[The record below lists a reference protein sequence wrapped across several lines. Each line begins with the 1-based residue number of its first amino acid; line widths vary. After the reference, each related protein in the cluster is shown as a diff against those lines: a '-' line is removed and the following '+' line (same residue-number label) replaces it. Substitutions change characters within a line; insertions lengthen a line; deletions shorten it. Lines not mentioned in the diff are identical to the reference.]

1 MINTPTPKFD
11 SDLTK
16 TILELEH
23 LKNRPLKNTTSESI
37 FLQLKS
43 LLHAVEAVTSAR
55 IEGNHTTIASYI
67 EKRDD
72 DSHKNDE
79 QIIEISNLI
88 DGLDFID
95 RFVMEEPI
103 SADFIKELHRIVVG
117 DLTHEGDKRA
127 GAWRDEPRY
136 IANAEHQ
143 PPEPYDVPDLM
154 RELIDYI
161 NNDDSEQYDLLKIAI
176 TNHRFVWIHP
186 FGNGNG
192 RTDRLL
198 TYALL
203 CKKGYIA
210 PNRMRLFNPTAVFAG
225 DRNKYYDMLA
235 LADDYKDEHILEW
248 CEYFLSGVRD
258 EIKKSESLADADFV
272 NKKILLPSVDRMEK
286 AGIISRLESNILGR
300 AIRLNTIKAG
310 DIKDLWDRDV
320 TSVAIA
326 QQIKKLRD
334 RNLIKATHEGGRE
347 YEISFENS
355 ELTRVTLEQMD
366 LAGLLPIRV
375 DR

>member
-1 MINTPTPKFD
+1 MINTPSPKFD
-11 SDLTK
+11 SGLTNI
-16 TILELEH
+16 ILELEH
-23 LKNRPLKNTTSESI
+23 LKNRPLKNTTSESV

-43 LLHAVEAVTSAR
+43 LLHAVEAVASAR

-95 RFVMEEPI
+95 KYVMEEPI

-117 DLTHEGDKRA
+117 GLTHEGDKRA

-136 IANAEHQ
+136 IANAKHQ

-161 NNDDSEQYDLLKIAI
+161 NNDEGEQYNLLKIAI
-176 TNHRFVWIHP
+176 ANHRFVWIHP

-192 RTDRLL
+192 RADRLM

-210 PNRMRLFNPTAVFAG
+210 PNKMRLFNPTAIFAG
-225 DRNKYYDMLA
+225 NRNKYYDTLA

-258 EIKKSESLADADFV
+258 EIKKSESLADAEFI

-286 AGIISRLESNILGR
+286 AGIVSKLEGNILGR
-300 AIRLNTIKAG
+300 AVRLGAIKAS
-310 DIKDLWDRDV
+310 DIKDLWGREV

-366 LAGLLPIRV
+366 LTGLLPIRV
-375 DR
+375 DS

>member
-11 SDLTK
+11 SGLTNI
-16 TILELEH
+16 ILELEH
-23 LKNRPLKNTTSESI
+23 LKNRPLKNTTSESV

-43 LLHAVEAVTSAR
+43 LLHAVEAVASAR

-95 RFVMEEPI
+95 KYVMEEPI
-103 SADFIKELHRIVVG
+103 SADFIKELHRIVVNG
-117 DLTHEGDKRA
+117 LTHEGDKRA

-136 IANAEHQ
+136 IANAKHQ

-161 NNDDSEQYDLLKIAI
+161 NNDEGEQYNLLKIAI
-176 TNHRFVWIHP
+176 ANHRFVWIHP

-192 RTDRLL
+192 RADRLM

-210 PNRMRLFNPTAVFAG
+210 PNKMRLFNPTAIFAG
-225 DRNKYYDMLA
+225 NRNKYYDTLA

-258 EIKKSESLADADFV
+258 EIKKSESLADAEFI

-300 AIRLNTIKAG
+300 AVRLGAIKAS
-310 DIKDLWDRDV
+310 DIKDLWGREV

>member
-1 MINTPTPKFD
+1 MINTPTPEFD

-23 LKNRPLKNTTSESI
+23 LKNRPLKNTTNESI
-37 FLQLKS
+37 FLQLKN

-95 RFVMEEPI
+95 KYVMEEPI

-176 TNHRFVWIHP
+176 TNHRFVWVHP

-258 EIKKSESLADADFV
+258 EIKKSESLADAEFI

-286 AGIISRLESNILGR
+286 AGIVSKLEGNILGR
-300 AIRLNTIKAG
+300 AVRLGAIKAS
-310 DIKDLWDRDV
+310 DIKDLWGREV

-366 LAGLLPIRV
+366 LTGLLPIRV
-375 DR
+375 DS

>member
-1 MINTPTPKFD
+1 MINTPTPEFD

-23 LKNRPLKNTTSESI
+23 LKNRPLKNTTNESI
-37 FLQLKS
+37 FLQLKN

-95 RFVMEEPI
+95 KYVMEEPI

-136 IANAEHQ
+136 IANTKHQ

-154 RELIDYI
+154 RELIGYI

-334 RNLIKATHEGGRE
+334 RNLIKPTKEGGRE
-347 YEISFENS
+347 YEISFDNS

-375 DR
+375 DH

>member
-1 MINTPTPKFD
+1 MINTPTPEFD

-23 LKNRPLKNTTSESI
+23 LKNRPLKNTTNESI
-37 FLQLKS
+37 FLQLKN

-95 RFVMEEPI
+95 KYVMEEPI

-136 IANAEHQ
+136 IANTKHQ

-154 RELIDYI
+154 RELIGYI

-176 TNHRFVWIHP
+176 TNHRFVWTHP

-258 EIKKSESLADADFV
+258 EIKKSESLADVDFV

-310 DIKDLWDRDV
+310 DIKDLWDREV

>member
-1 MINTPTPKFD
+1 MINTPSPKFD
-11 SDLTK
+11 SGLTNI
-16 TILELEH
+16 ILELEH
-23 LKNRPLKNTTSESI
+23 LKNRPLKNTTSESV

-43 LLHAVEAVTSAR
+43 LLHAVEAVASAR

-95 RFVMEEPI
+95 KYVMEEPI
-103 SADFIKELHRIVVG
+103 SADFIKELHRIVVNG
-117 DLTHEGDKRA
+117 LTHEGDKRA

-136 IANAEHQ
+136 ITNARHQ
-143 PPEPYDVPDLM
+143 PPESYDVPDLM

-161 NNDDSEQYDLLKIAI
+161 NNDEGEQYNLLKIAI
-176 TNHRFVWIHP
+176 ANHRFVWIHP

-192 RTDRLL
+192 RTDRLM

-210 PNRMRLFNPTAVFAG
+210 PNKMRLFNPTAIFAG

-235 LADDYKDEHILEW
+235 LADDYKDKHILEW
-248 CEYFLSGVRD
+248 CEYFLSGVRN

-286 AGIISRLESNILGR
+286 AGVVSKLESNILGR
-300 AIRLNTIKAG
+300 AVRLGAIKAS
-310 DIKDLWDRDV
+310 DIKDLWGREI

-375 DR
+375 DH

>member
-1 MINTPTPKFD
+1 M
-11 SDLTK
+11 
-16 TILELEH
+16 
-23 LKNRPLKNTTSESI
+23 
-37 FLQLKS
+37 
-43 LLHAVEAVTSAR
+43 EAVASAR

-95 RFVMEEPI
+95 KYVMEEPI
-103 SADFIKELHRIVVG
+103 SADFIKELHRIVVDG
-117 DLTHEGDKRA
+117 LTHEGDKRA

-136 IANAEHQ
+136 IANTKHQ

-161 NNDDSEQYDLLKIAI
+161 NNDEGKQYNLLKIAI
-176 TNHRFVWIHP
+176 ANHRFVWIHP

-192 RTDRLL
+192 RADRLM

-210 PNRMRLFNPTAVFAG
+210 PNKMRLFNPTAIFAG
-225 DRNKYYDMLA
+225 NRNKYYDTLA

-258 EIKKSESLADADFV
+258 EIKKSESLADAEFI

-286 AGIISRLESNILGR
+286 AGIVSKLEGNILGR
-300 AIRLNTIKAG
+300 TIRLGTIKASN
-310 DIKDLWDRDV
+310 IKDLWEREV

-355 ELTRVTLEQMD
+355 ELTRITLEQMD

-375 DR
+375 DH

>member
-1 MINTPTPKFD
+1 MINTPSPKFD
-11 SDLTK
+11 SGLTNI
-16 TILELEH
+16 ILELEH
-23 LKNRPLKNTTSESI
+23 LKNRPLKNTTSESV

-43 LLHAVEAVTSAR
+43 LLHAVEAVASAR

-95 RFVMEEPI
+95 KYVMEEPI
-103 SADFIKELHRIVVG
+103 SADFIKELHRIIVG
-117 DLTHEGDKRA
+117 GLTHGGDKRA
-127 GAWRDEPRY
+127 GAWRNEPRY
-136 IANAEHQ
+136 IANTKHQ

-161 NNDDSEQYDLLKIAI
+161 NNDEGEQYNLLKIAI
-176 TNHRFVWIHP
+176 ANHRFVWIHP

-192 RTDRLL
+192 RADRLM

-210 PNRMRLFNPTAVFAG
+210 PNKMRLFNPTAIFAG
-225 DRNKYYDMLA
+225 DRNKYYDILA
-235 LADDYKDEHILEW
+235 LADDYKDKHILEW
-248 CEYFLSGVRD
+248 CEYFLSGVRN

-286 AGIISRLESNILGR
+286 AGVVSKLESNILGR
-300 AIRLNTIKAG
+300 AVRLGAIKAS
-310 DIKDLWDRDV
+310 DIKDLWGREV

-334 RNLIKATHEGGRE
+334 RNLVKATHEGGRE

>member
-1 MINTPTPKFD
+1 MINTPSPKFD
-11 SDLTK
+11 SGLTNI
-16 TILELEH
+16 ILELEH
-23 LKNRPLKNTTSESI
+23 LKNRPLKNTTSESV

-43 LLHAVEAVTSAR
+43 LLHAVEAVASAR

-95 RFVMEEPI
+95 KYVMEEPI
-103 SADFIKELHRIVVG
+103 SADFIKELHRIVVNG
-117 DLTHEGDKRA
+117 LTHEGDKRA

-136 IANAEHQ
+136 IANAKHQ

-161 NNDDSEQYDLLKIAI
+161 NNDEGEQYNLLKIAI
-176 TNHRFVWIHP
+176 ANHRFVWIHP

-192 RTDRLL
+192 RTDRLM

-210 PNRMRLFNPTAVFAG
+210 PNKMRLFNPTAIFAG

-258 EIKKSESLADADFV
+258 EIKKSESLADAEFV

-286 AGIISRLESNILGR
+286 AGVVSKLESNILGR
-300 AIRLNTIKAG
+300 AVRLGAIKAS
-310 DIKDLWDRDV
+310 DIKDLWGREV

-334 RNLIKATHEGGRE
+334 RNLVKATHEGGRE

>member
-11 SDLTK
+11 SGLTNI
-16 TILELEH
+16 ILELEH
-23 LKNRPLKNTTSESI
+23 LKNRPLKNTTSESV

-43 LLHAVEAVTSAR
+43 LLHAVEAVASAR

-95 RFVMEEPI
+95 RYVMEEPI
-103 SADFIKELHRIVVG
+103 SADFIKELHRVVVG
-117 DLTHEGDKRA
+117 GLTNEGDKRA

-136 IANAEHQ
+136 IANAKHQ

-161 NNDDSEQYDLLKIAI
+161 NNDEGEQYDLLKIAI
-176 TNHRFVWIHP
+176 ANHRFVWIHP

-192 RTDRLL
+192 RTDRLM

-210 PNRMRLFNPTAVFAG
+210 PNKMRLFNPTAIFAG

-258 EIKKSESLADADFV
+258 EIKKSESLADAEFV

-286 AGIISRLESNILGR
+286 AGVVSKLEGNILGR
-300 AIRLNTIKAG
+300 AVRLGVIKAS
-310 DIKDLWDRDV
+310 DIKDLWGREV

-334 RNLIKATHEGGRE
+334 RNLIKPTKEGGRE

>member
-1 MINTPTPKFD
+1 MINTPNPKFD

-23 LKNRPLKNTTSESI
+23 LKNRSLKNTTSERI
-37 FLQLKS
+37 FLQLKN

-95 RFVMEEPI
+95 KYVMEEPI

-176 TNHRFVWIHP
+176 TNHRFVWVHP

-334 RNLIKATHEGGRE
+334 RNLIKPTKEGGRE
-347 YEISFENS
+347 YEISFDNS

-375 DR
+375 DH

>member
-23 LKNRPLKNTTSESI
+23 LKNRPHKNTTSEST
-37 FLQLKS
+37 FLQLKN
-43 LLHAVEAVTSAR
+43 LLHAIEAVTSAR

-95 RFVMEEPI
+95 KYVMEEPI
-103 SADFIKELHRIVVG
+103 SADFVKELHRIVVG

-161 NNDDSEQYDLLKIAI
+161 NNDNSEQYDLLKIAI

-300 AIRLNTIKAG
+300 AIRLNTIKAS
-310 DIKDLWDRDV
+310 DIKDLWGREI

-326 QQIKKLRD
+326 QQIKRLRD
-334 RNLIKATHEGGRE
+334 RSLIKATHEGGRE
-347 YEISFENS
+347 YEISFDNS

>member
-23 LKNRPLKNTTSESI
+23 LKNRSLKNTTSESI
-37 FLQLKS
+37 FLQLKN

-95 RFVMEEPI
+95 KYVMEEPI

-136 IANAEHQ
+136 IANAKHQ
-143 PPEPYDVPDLM
+143 PPGPYDVPDLM

-161 NNDDSEQYDLLKIAI
+161 NNDEGEQYDLLKIAI
-176 TNHRFVWIHP
+176 ANHRFVWIHP

-192 RTDRLL
+192 RADRLM

-286 AGIISRLESNILGR
+286 AGVISKLEGNILGR
-300 AIRLNTIKAG
+300 AVRFGVIKAS
-310 DIKDLWDRDV
+310 DIKDLWGREV

-355 ELTRVTLEQMD
+355 ELTRITLEQMD

-375 DR
+375 DH

>member
-11 SDLTK
+11 SGLTK

-23 LKNRPLKNTTSESI
+23 LKNRPLANTTSENV

-43 LLHAVEAVTSAR
+43 LLHAVEAVASAR

-72 DSHKNDE
+72 NSHKNDE
-79 QIIEISNLI
+79 QIVEISNLI
-88 DGLDFID
+88 AGLDFID
-95 RFVMEEPI
+95 KYVMEEPI
-103 SADFIKELHRIVVG
+103 SADFIKELHKVVVG
-117 DLTHEGDKRA
+117 SLTHEGDKRA

-136 IANAEHQ
+136 IANAKHQ

-161 NNDDSEQYDLLKIAI
+161 NNDDGEQYDLLKIAI
-176 TNHRFVWIHP
+176 ANHRFVWIHP

-203 CKKGYIA
+203 CKRGYIA
-210 PNRMRLFNPTAVFAG
+210 PNKMRLFNPTAVFAG

-272 NKKILLPSVDRMEK
+272 NKKILLPAVDRMEK
-286 AGIISRLESNILGR
+286 AGIVSRLESNILGR
-300 AIRLNTIKAG
+300 AVRLNTIKAS
-310 DIKDLWDRDV
+310 DIKDLWGREV

-334 RNLIKATHEGGRE
+334 RNLIKPTKEGGRE

-366 LAGLLPIRV
+366 LTGLLPIRV

>member
-1 MINTPTPKFD
+1 MIHTPIPKFD
-11 SDLTK
+11 SELTK

-23 LKNRPLKNTTSESI
+23 LKNRPLVNTTSENV

-43 LLHAVEAVTSAR
+43 LLHAVEAVASAR
-55 IEGNHTTIASYI
+55 IEGNHTTIAAYL
-67 EKRDD
+67 EKRDNHAHD
-72 DSHKNDE
+72 KDE
-79 QIIEISNLI
+79 QIVEISNLI
-88 DGLDFID
+88 AGLDFID
-95 RFVMEEPI
+95 QYIKEETI
-103 SADFIKELHRIVVG
+103 SADFIRELHRVVVDG
-117 DLTHEGDKRA
+117 LTREGDKRA
-127 GAWRDEPRY
+127 GAWRDEPRW

-161 NNDDSEQYDLLKIAI
+161 NADDDEQYDLLKIAI

-225 DRNKYYDMLA
+225 DRSKYYDMLA
-235 LADDYKDEHILEW
+235 LADDYTDEHILAW

-258 EIKKSESLADADFV
+258 EIKKTEALANADFV
-272 NKKILLPSVDRMEK
+272 NKKILLPAVERMEK
-286 AGIISRLESNILGR
+286 ASIITRLERNILGR
-300 AIRLNTIKAG
+300 AIRQSSIKSS
-310 DIKDLWDRDV
+310 DIKDLWDKQV

-326 QQIKKLRD
+326 QQLKKLRE
-334 RNLIKATHEGGRE
+334 RNLLKPTKEGGRE
-347 YEISFENS
+347 YEICFASS
-355 ELTRVTLEQMD
+355 ELTRVALEQMD

-375 DR
+375 DQ

>member
-23 LKNRPLKNTTSESI
+23 LKNRSLKNTTSESI
-37 FLQLKS
+37 FLQLKN

-95 RFVMEEPI
+95 KYVMEEPI

-326 QQIKKLRD
+326 QQVKKLRD
-334 RNLIKATHEGGRE
+334 RNLIKPTKEGGRE
-347 YEISFENS
+347 YEISFDNS

-366 LAGLLPIRV
+366 LVGLLPIRV
-375 DR
+375 DH

>member
-1 MINTPTPKFD
+1 MINTPSPKFD
-11 SDLTK
+11 SGLTNI
-16 TILELEH
+16 ILELEH
-23 LKNRPLKNTTSESI
+23 LKNRPLKNTTSESV

-43 LLHAVEAVTSAR
+43 LLHAVEAVASAR

-95 RFVMEEPI
+95 KYVMEEPI
-103 SADFIKELHRIVVG
+103 SADFIKELHRIVVNG
-117 DLTHEGDKRA
+117 LTHEGDKRA

-136 IANAEHQ
+136 IANARHQ

-154 RELIDYI
+154 RELINYI
-161 NNDDSEQYDLLKIAI
+161 NSNEGEQYDLLKIAI
-176 TNHRFVWIHP
+176 ANHRFVWIHP

-192 RTDRLL
+192 RTDRLM

-210 PNRMRLFNPTAVFAG
+210 PNKMRLFNPTAIFAG

-258 EIKKSESLADADFV
+258 EIKKSESLADAEFV

-286 AGIISRLESNILGR
+286 AGVVSKLESNILGR
-300 AIRLNTIKAG
+300 AVRLGAIKAS
-310 DIKDLWDRDV
+310 DIKDLWGREV

-366 LAGLLPIRV
+366 LTGLLPIRV
-375 DR
+375 DS

>member
-1 MINTPTPKFD
+1 MINTPSPKFD
-11 SDLTK
+11 SGLTNI
-16 TILELEH
+16 ILELEH
-23 LKNRPLKNTTSESI
+23 LKNRPLKNTTSESV

-43 LLHAVEAVTSAR
+43 LLHAVEAVASAR

-95 RFVMEEPI
+95 KYVMEEPI
-103 SADFIKELHRIVVG
+103 SADFIKELHRIIVG

-127 GAWRDEPRY
+127 GAWRNEPRY
-136 IANAEHQ
+136 IANTKHQ

-161 NNDDSEQYDLLKIAI
+161 NNDEGEQYNLLKIAI
-176 TNHRFVWIHP
+176 ANHRFVWIHP

-192 RTDRLL
+192 RTDRLM

-210 PNRMRLFNPTAVFAG
+210 PNKMRLFNPTAIFAG

-235 LADDYKDEHILEW
+235 LADDYKDKHILEW
-248 CEYFLSGVRD
+248 CEYFLSGVRN

-286 AGIISRLESNILGR
+286 AGVVSKLESNILGR
-300 AIRLNTIKAG
+300 AVRLGAIKAS
-310 DIKDLWDRDV
+310 DIKDLWGREV

-334 RNLIKATHEGGRE
+334 RNLVKATHEGGRE

>member
-23 LKNRPLKNTTSESI
+23 LKNRSLKNTTSESI
-37 FLQLKS
+37 FLQLKN

-95 RFVMEEPI
+95 KYVMEEPI

-258 EIKKSESLADADFV
+258 EIKKSESLADAEFI

-286 AGIISRLESNILGR
+286 AGVISKLEGNILGR
-300 AIRLNTIKAG
+300 AVRFGVIKAS
-310 DIKDLWDRDV
+310 DIKDLWGREV

-375 DR
+375 DH

>member
-95 RFVMEEPI
+95 KYVMEEPI

-136 IANAEHQ
+136 IANTKHQ

-154 RELIDYI
+154 RELINYI
-161 NNDDSEQYDLLKIAI
+161 NSNEGEQYDLLKIAI
-176 TNHRFVWIHP
+176 ANHRFVWIHP

-192 RTDRLL
+192 RTDRLM

-210 PNRMRLFNPTAVFAG
+210 PNKMRLFNPTAIFAG

-258 EIKKSESLADADFV
+258 EIKKSESLADAEFV

-286 AGIISRLESNILGR
+286 AGVVSKLESNILGR
-300 AIRLNTIKAG
+300 AIRLGAIKAG
-310 DIKDLWDRDV
+310 NIKDLWGREV

-347 YEISFENS
+347 YEITFENS

>member
-1 MINTPTPKFD
+1 M
-11 SDLTK
+11 
-16 TILELEH
+16 
-23 LKNRPLKNTTSESI
+23 
-37 FLQLKS
+37 
-43 LLHAVEAVTSAR
+43 EAVASAR

-95 RFVMEEPI
+95 KYVMEEPI

-117 DLTHEGDKRA
+117 GLTHEGDKRA

-136 IANAEHQ
+136 IANAKHQ

-161 NNDDSEQYDLLKIAI
+161 NNDEGEQYNLLKIAI
-176 TNHRFVWIHP
+176 ANHRFVWIHP

-192 RTDRLL
+192 RADRLM

-203 CKKGYIA
+203 CKKGYI
-210 PNRMRLFNPTAVFAG
+210 VS
-225 DRNKYYDMLA
+225 K
-235 LADDYKDEHILEW
+235 LE
-248 CEYFLSGVRD
+248 G
-258 EIKKSESLADADFV
+258 
-272 NKKILLPSVDRMEK
+272 
-286 AGIISRLESNILGR
+286 NILGR
-300 AIRLNTIKAG
+300 AVRLGAIKAS
-310 DIKDLWDRDV
+310 DIKDLWGREV

-334 RNLIKATHEGGRE
+334 RNLVKATHEGGRE

>member
-1 MINTPTPKFD
+1 MINTPSPKFD
-11 SDLTK
+11 SGLTNI
-16 TILELEH
+16 ILELEH
-23 LKNRPLKNTTSESI
+23 LKNRPLKNTTNESI

-95 RFVMEEPI
+95 KYVMEEPI

-127 GAWRDEPRY
+127 GAWRNEPRY

-143 PPEPYDVPDLM
+143 PPEPYDVPDLI
-154 RELIDYI
+154 RELIGYI

-258 EIKKSESLADADFV
+258 EIKKSESLADAEFI

-286 AGIISRLESNILGR
+286 AGIVSKLEGNILGR
-300 AIRLNTIKAG
+300 AVRLGAIKAS
-310 DIKDLWDRDV
+310 DIKDLWGREV

-366 LAGLLPIRV
+366 LAELLPIRV

>member
-1 MINTPTPKFD
+1 MINTPSPKFD
-11 SDLTK
+11 SGLTNI
-16 TILELEH
+16 ILELEH
-23 LKNRPLKNTTSESI
+23 LKNRPLKNTTSESV

-43 LLHAVEAVTSAR
+43 LLHAVEAVASAR

-95 RFVMEEPI
+95 KYVMEEPI
-103 SADFIKELHRIVVG
+103 SADFIKELHRIIVG
-117 DLTHEGDKRA
+117 GLTHEGDKRA
-127 GAWRDEPRY
+127 GAWRNEPRY
-136 IANAEHQ
+136 IANTKHQ

-161 NNDDSEQYDLLKIAI
+161 NNDEVEQYNLLKIAI
-176 TNHRFVWIHP
+176 ANHRFVWIHP

-192 RTDRLL
+192 RADRLM

-210 PNRMRLFNPTAVFAG
+210 PNKLRLFNPTAIFAG
-225 DRNKYYDMLA
+225 NRNKYYDTLA

-258 EIKKSESLADADFV
+258 EIKKSESLADAEFI

-286 AGIISRLESNILGR
+286 AGIVSKLEGNILGR
-300 AIRLNTIKAG
+300 TIRLGTIKASN
-310 DIKDLWDRDV
+310 IKDLWGREV

-375 DR
+375 DH

>member
-11 SDLTK
+11 SGLTNI
-16 TILELEH
+16 ILELEH
-23 LKNRPLKNTTSESI
+23 LKNRPLENTTSESV

-43 LLHAVEAVTSAR
+43 LLHAVEAVASAR

-72 DSHKNDE
+72 NNYKNDE
-79 QIIEISNLI
+79 QIVEISNLI
-88 DGLDFID
+88 SGLDFID
-95 RFVMEEPI
+95 KYVMDEPI
-103 SADFIKELHRIVVG
+103 SADFIKELHLVVVG
-117 DLTHEGDKRA
+117 GLTHEGDKRA
-127 GAWRDEPRY
+127 GAWRDEPRF
-136 IANAEHQ
+136 IANAKHQ

-161 NNDDSEQYDLLKIAI
+161 NSDDGEQYDLLKIAI
-176 TNHRFVWIHP
+176 ANHRFVWIHP

-210 PNRMRLFNPTAVFAG
+210 PNKMRLFNPTAIFAG

-258 EIKKSESLADADFV
+258 EIKKSESLADAEFV

-300 AIRLNTIKAG
+300 AVRLGIIKAN
-310 DIKDLWDRDV
+310 DIKDLWGREV

-326 QQIKKLRD
+326 QQLKKLRD
-334 RNLIKATHEGGRE
+334 RNLIKPIREGGRE

>member
-23 LKNRPLKNTTSESI
+23 LKNRSLKNTTSESI
-37 FLQLKS
+37 FLQLKN

-95 RFVMEEPI
+95 KYVMEEPI

-136 IANAEHQ
+136 IANAKHQ

-334 RNLIKATHEGGRE
+334 RNLIKPTKEGGRE
-347 YEISFENS
+347 YEISFDNS

-375 DR
+375 DH

>member
-23 LKNRPLKNTTSESI
+23 LKNRSLKNTTSESI
-37 FLQLKS
+37 FLQLKN

-95 RFVMEEPI
+95 KYVMEEPI

-161 NNDDSEQYDLLKIAI
+161 NNDGSEQYDLLKIAI

-334 RNLIKATHEGGRE
+334 RNLIKPTKEGGRE
-347 YEISFENS
+347 YEISFDNS

-375 DR
+375 DH

>member
-1 MINTPTPKFD
+1 MINTPTPKFN

-23 LKNRPLKNTTSESI
+23 LKNRPLKNTTSESV

-43 LLHAVEAVTSAR
+43 LLHAVEAVASAR

-95 RFVMEEPI
+95 KYVMEEPI
-103 SADFIKELHRIVVG
+103 SADFIKELHRIVVNG
-117 DLTHEGDKRA
+117 LTHEGDKRA
-127 GAWRDEPRY
+127 GAWRDEPRC
-136 IANAEHQ
+136 IANAKHQ

-154 RELIDYI
+154 RELINYI
-161 NNDDSEQYDLLKIAI
+161 NSNEVEQYDLLKIAI
-176 TNHRFVWIHP
+176 ANHRFVWIHP

-192 RTDRLL
+192 RTDRLM

-210 PNRMRLFNPTAVFAG
+210 PNKMRLFNPTAIFAG

-235 LADDYKDEHILEW
+235 LADDYKDKHILEW
-248 CEYFLSGVRD
+248 CEYFLSGVRN

-286 AGIISRLESNILGR
+286 AGVVSKLESNILGR
-300 AIRLNTIKAG
+300 AVRLGAIKAS
-310 DIKDLWDRDV
+310 DIKDLWGREV

-334 RNLIKATHEGGRE
+334 RNLVKATHEGGRE

>member
-23 LKNRPLKNTTSESI
+23 LKNRSLKNTTSESI
-37 FLQLKS
+37 FLQLKN

-95 RFVMEEPI
+95 KYVMEEPI

-176 TNHRFVWIHP
+176 TNHRFVCIHP

-334 RNLIKATHEGGRE
+334 RNLIKPTKKGGRE
-347 YEISFENS
+347 YEISFDNS

-375 DR
+375 DH

>member
-1 MINTPTPKFD
+1 MINTPSPKFD
-11 SDLTK
+11 SGLTNI
-16 TILELEH
+16 ILELEH
-23 LKNRPLKNTTSESI
+23 LKNRPLKNTTNESI

-95 RFVMEEPI
+95 KYVIEEPI

-117 DLTHEGDKRA
+117 GLTHEGDKRA
-127 GAWRDEPRY
+127 GAWRNEPRY

-176 TNHRFVWIHP
+176 ANHHFVWIHP

-192 RTDRLL
+192 RTDRLM

-210 PNRMRLFNPTAVFAG
+210 PNKMRLFNPTAVFAG
-225 DRNKYYDMLA
+225 DRNKYYDTLA

-258 EIKKSESLADADFV
+258 EIKKSESLADAEFI

-286 AGIISRLESNILGR
+286 AGIVSKLEGNILGR
-300 AIRLNTIKAG
+300 AVRLGAIKAS
-310 DIKDLWDRDV
+310 DIKDLWGREV

-366 LAGLLPIRV
+366 LAELLPIRV

>member
-1 MINTPTPKFD
+1 MINTPTPEFD

-23 LKNRPLKNTTSESI
+23 LKNRPLKNTTNESI
-37 FLQLKS
+37 FLQLKN

-95 RFVMEEPI
+95 KYVMEEPI
-103 SADFIKELHRIVVG
+103 SADFIKELHRIIVG
-117 DLTHEGDKRA
+117 GLTHEGDKRA
-127 GAWRDEPRY
+127 GAWRNEPRY
-136 IANAEHQ
+136 IANTKHQ

-161 NNDDSEQYDLLKIAI
+161 NNDEGEQYNLLKIAI
-176 TNHRFVWIHP
+176 ANHRFVWIHP

-192 RTDRLL
+192 RTDRLM

-210 PNRMRLFNPTAVFAG
+210 PNKMRLFNPTAIFAG
-225 DRNKYYDMLA
+225 NRNKYYDTLA

-258 EIKKSESLADADFV
+258 EIKKSESLADAEFI

-286 AGIISRLESNILGR
+286 AGIVSKLEGNILGR
-300 AIRLNTIKAG
+300 AVRLGAIKAS
-310 DIKDLWDRDV
+310 DIKDLWGREV

-366 LAGLLPIRV
+366 LTGLLPIRV
-375 DR
+375 DS

>member
-1 MINTPTPKFD
+1 MINTPSPKFD
-11 SDLTK
+11 SGLTNI
-16 TILELEH
+16 ILELEH
-23 LKNRPLKNTTSESI
+23 LKNRPLKNTTSESV

-43 LLHAVEAVTSAR
+43 LLHAVEAVASAR

-95 RFVMEEPI
+95 KYVMEEPI
-103 SADFIKELHRIVVG
+103 SADFIKELHRIVVNG
-117 DLTHEGDKRA
+117 LTHEGDKRA

-136 IANAEHQ
+136 IANARHQ
-143 PPEPYDVPDLM
+143 PPESYDVPDRM

-161 NNDDSEQYDLLKIAI
+161 NNDEGEQYNLLKIAI
-176 TNHRFVWIHP
+176 ANHRFVWIHP

-192 RTDRLL
+192 RTDRLM

-258 EIKKSESLADADFV
+258 EIKKSEALADADFV
-272 NKKILLPSVDRMEK
+272 NKKILLPSVYRMEK
-286 AGIISRLESNILGR
+286 AGVVSKLEGNILGR
-300 AIRLNTIKAG
+300 AVRLGTIKAS
-310 DIKDLWDRDV
+310 DVKDLWDRDV